1 MELRHVR
8 AFVAVA
14 EEAHFGRAAERER
27 VTPSAV
33 SQSVRALERELGV
46 QLLERTTRRV
56 RPSPAGAALLP
67 AARAALAAVAELGD
81 AARRVREAER
91 AVLRV
96 GFVGSAANE
105 VTPRYLRAF
114 TDAHPGTQLDLVPAD
129 FARPDCGLADGAVDV
144 AFVRLPV
151 ATAGRLRLRRLLDE
165 PLVLVVPEAHALARA
180 GVREVAPQELAA
192 EVFVPA
198 PDDDPVFR
206 DWWLD
211 PAGTG
216 RRVRLAPVARSLD
229 AWLERIAAGGGVS
242 FAPASTAR
250 YYGRPGVRFVPVRTA
265 ARSTVAVACRRGDSR
280 PLVTA
285 FLRIADVTPTT

>member
-1 MELRHVR
+1 MTLRQLEYL
-8 AFVAVA
+8 VAVVD
-14 EEAHFGRAAERER
+14 EGSFGRAALRLF
-27 VTPSAV
+27 V
-33 SQSVRALERELGV
+33 SQPTLSQQVRALESEIGGPLVERLPRGV
-46 QLLERTTRRV
+46 RTT
-56 RPSPAGAALLP
+56 PAGEALLP
-67 AARAALAAVAELGD
+67 AARDALSAVARLGD
-81 AARRVREAER
+81 EARRVREAER

-105 VTPRYLRAF
+105 LTPRYLRAF

-165 PLVLVVPEAHALARA
+165 PLVLVVAESHALVRT
-180 GVREVAPQELAA
+180 GVREVAGEDLTA

-216 RRVRLAPVARSLD
+216 RRARLAPPARSLD
-229 AWLERIAAGGGVS
+229 AWLERIAAGGGIS

-250 YYGRPGVRFVPVRTA
+250 YYGRPGVRFVPVRSA
-265 ARSTVAVACRRGDSR
+265 VRSRVAVACRRGDSR
-280 PLVTA
+280 PLVSA
-285 FLRIADVTPTT
+285 FLRIADVMPTT